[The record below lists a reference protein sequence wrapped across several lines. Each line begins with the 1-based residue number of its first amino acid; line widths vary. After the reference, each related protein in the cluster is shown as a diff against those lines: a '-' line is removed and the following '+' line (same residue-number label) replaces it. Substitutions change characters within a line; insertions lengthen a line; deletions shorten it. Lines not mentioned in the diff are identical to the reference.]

1 MIQSNR
7 SNTQENIAEERGVKN
22 EEGLEEG
29 EEGAEEDAT
38 GSTSEE

>member
-7 SNTQENIAEERGVKN
+7 SNTQENMAEERGVKN
-22 EEGLEEG
+22 EGLEEG

>member
-7 SNTQENIAEERGVKN
+7 SNTQENMAEERGVRN

-29 EEGAEEDAT
+29 EEEDAT